1 MGTET
6 RWRIVYENT
15 PGPDDVVFTATKE
28 NAVFIAIQLTAAN
41 NDRGGGNAEAVPVT
55 DRETEGDT

>member
-1 MGTET
+1 MSTET

-28 NAVFIAIQLTAAN
+28 NAEFIAAELTAAN
-41 NDRGGGNAEAVPVT
+41 NELGGGNAEAVPVANQ
-55 DRETEGDT
+55 DIEE